1 MRSSGLSGYE
11 DSLKIT
17 LNSASG
23 GGSGSLKGKLIGLED
38 GVKRLT
44 EDMIRHKQEVQ
55 VLRSEKDA
63 LESALN
69 SKVITVRK
77 NLMNEISRVEEEMK
91 RSFVHQKSE
100 NSKLQQQ
107 ITGLKNEKTA
117 LQQHLLGLQRR
128 ISDLENQIGNEEH

>member
-1 MRSSGLSGYE
+1 MRSSEGL
-11 DSLKIT
+11 LKMS

-23 GGSGSLKGKLIGLED
+23 DIVGGSGSLKGKLIGLED

-44 EDMIRHKQEVQ
+44 DDMIRHKQEVQ

-69 SKVITVRK
+69 LKVISVRK

-91 RSFVHQKSE
+91 RNFVHQKSE
-100 NSKLQQQ
+100 NTKLQQQ

-117 LQQHLLGLQRR
+117 LQQHLLALQRR
-128 ISDLENQIGNEEH
+128 ITDLENQIGNEEH

>member
-1 MRSSGLSGYE
+1 MKNSGISGYE

-17 LNSASG
+17 LSSAAA

-38 GVKRLT
+38 SVKRLS
-44 EDMIRHKQEVQ
+44 EDMVRNKQEVQ
-55 VLRSEKDA
+55 VLRSEKDT
-63 LESALN
+63 LESVLN
-69 SKVITVRK
+69 QKVITVRK

-91 RSFVHQKSE
+91 RNFVHQKSE
-100 NSKLQQQ
+100 NSRLQQQ

-117 LQQHLLGLQRR
+117 LQQHLLALQRR